1 MRDRLPPNVVPGELI
16 DHTLDRLRPGVVDCE
31 DLEVGIGLPGH
42 GGQATPQDRSRRVDG
57 DQHADSRR
65 HGDLHLSGPVY
76 RAEPSGERSDPNW
89 RVTCGRSSAAKVARS
104 LTGVAFPTNVSLP
117 ICQRTRAFVAQEIH
131 AGGFAAEYNTWGRP
145 RSSTNRKGT
154 SEDPFGPNS
163 NGARRRME
171 ASSWEPRFCINSP

>member
-42 GGQATPQDRSRRVDG
+42 GGQTTPQDRSRRVDG

-76 RAEPSGERSDPNW
+76 RAEPSGEPLRSELAAEPPEEPLCHKCSGVEW
-89 RVTCGRSSAAKVARS
+89 WWTCHQHGIFRFRTVWGLLRPRYPHLRGRARVQYMGSAA
-104 LTGVAFPTNVSLP
+104 
-117 ICQRTRAFVAQEIH
+117 
-131 AGGFAAEYNTWGRP
+131 
-145 RSSTNRKGT
+145 
-154 SEDPFGPNS
+154 
-163 NGARRRME
+163 
-171 ASSWEPRFCINSP
+171 

>member
-76 RAEPSGERSDPNW
+76 RAEPSGEPLRSQLAGDLRKNLGCQSRSVVDWCCISNERLISDLPTDEGVRRPRNPRW
-89 RVTCGRSSAAKVARS
+89 RGR
-104 LTGVAFPTNVSLP
+104 LTGKYTG
-117 ICQRTRAFVAQEIH
+117 T
-131 AGGFAAEYNTWGRP
+131 AAELPKTAADL
-145 RSSTNRKGT
+145 S
-154 SEDPFGPNS
+154 
-163 NGARRRME
+163 
-171 ASSWEPRFCINSP
+171 

>member
-1 MRDRLPPNVVPGELI
+1 MGISTLTRGGMETFTYRDPCTGPNHRE
-16 DHTLDRLRPGVVDCE
+16 
-31 DLEVGIGLPGH
+31 
-42 GGQATPQDRSRRVDG
+42 S
-57 DQHADSRR
+57 
-65 HGDLHLSGPVY
+65 
-76 RAEPSGERSDPNW
+76 RSDPNW
-89 RVTCGRSSAAKVARS
+89 RVTCGGISAAKVARS
-104 LTGVAFPTNVSLP
+104 LTGVAFPTNVSFP

-171 ASSWEPRFCINSP
+171 ASSWEPRFCINSL